1 MLFFFLKLSIWKYM
15 FSITCLQ
22 KGRGAGGGGG
32 GGFFIALIYS
42 CKEIF

>member
-15 FSITCLQ
+15 FSITYLQ
-22 KGRGAGGGGG
+22 KGREGGGGA